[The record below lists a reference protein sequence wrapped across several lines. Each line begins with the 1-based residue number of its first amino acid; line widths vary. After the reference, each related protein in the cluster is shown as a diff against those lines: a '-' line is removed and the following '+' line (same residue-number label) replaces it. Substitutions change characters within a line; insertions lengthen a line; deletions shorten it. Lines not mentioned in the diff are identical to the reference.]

1 VEVASEEAI
10 VAAVEC
16 GRASEAVSVIS
27 LENIRKTY
35 STGKV
40 SIEALRGVS
49 LTINE
54 RDMVAIMGPSGSG
67 KSTLMNI
74 IGCLDVPTS
83 GSYRIN
89 GGEVA
94 ALAEDELAE
103 VRSKNIGFVFQN
115 FNLLPK
121 LTALQNVELPM
132 MLAGVSR
139 AKRIK
144 RATEL
149 LTLVGLGG
157 RLDHRPYELSGGQQ
171 QRVAIARALANK
183 PHAILADEPTGALDS
198 HSGEEIMEVFTH
210 LNKEGLTIVLITHE
224 RYIAE
229 YANRVIHIKDGEI
242 EHIEQLQHKHRHS
255 AEKER

>member
-1 VEVASEEAI
+1 
-10 VAAVEC
+10 
-16 GRASEAVSVIS
+16 VIS
-27 LENIRKTY
+27 LESIKKTY

-40 SIEALRGVS
+40 SVEALRGIS
-49 LTINE
+49 LTIKE

-89 GGEVA
+89 DTEAA

-103 VRSKNIGFVFQN
+103 VRSINIGFVFQN

-132 MLAGVSR
+132 ILSGVNR
-139 AKRIK
+139 TERVR

-149 LTLVGLGG
+149 LGIVGLED

-183 PHAILADEPTGALDS
+183 PHVILADEPTGALDS
-198 HSGEEIMEVFTH
+198 RSGEEIMEVFNH

-229 YANRVIHIKDGEI
+229 YADRVIHIKDGEI
-242 EHIEQLQHKHRHS
+242 EYIEQLQREGRHLV
-255 AEKER
+255 EKER

>member
-1 VEVASEEAI
+1 M
-10 VAAVEC
+10 
-16 GRASEAVSVIS
+16 IS
-27 LENIRKTY
+27 LENIGKTY

-40 SIEALRGVS
+40 SVEALRGVS
-49 LTINE
+49 LTIKE
-54 RDMVAIMGPSGSG
+54 RDMIAIMGPSGSG

-89 GGEVA
+89 GTEVA
-94 ALAEDELAE
+94 TLTEDELAE

-132 MLAGVSR
+132 LLAGVNR
-139 AKRIK
+139 AKRTK
-144 RATEL
+144 RAVEL
-149 LTLVGLGG
+149 LTIVGLGD

-183 PHAILADEPTGALDS
+183 PHTILADEPTGALDS
-198 HSGEEIMEVFTH
+198 RSGEEIMEVFNH

-224 RYIAE
+224 GYIAE
-229 YANRVIHIKDGEI
+229 YANRVIHIKDGQI
-242 EHIEQLQHKHRHS
+242 EHIEQLQHKHRHVI
-255 AEKER
+255 EKER

>member
-1 VEVASEEAI
+1 
-10 VAAVEC
+10 
-16 GRASEAVSVIS
+16 VIS
-27 LENIRKTY
+27 LESIRKTY

-40 SIEALRGVS
+40 SVEALRGIS
-49 LTINE
+49 LTIKE
-54 RDMVAIMGPSGSG
+54 RDMIAIMGPSGSG

-89 GGEVA
+89 DTEVA
-94 ALAEDELAE
+94 TLAEDELAE

-132 MLAGVSR
+132 ILSGINRSE
-139 AKRIK
+139 RIK

-149 LTLVGLGG
+149 LRLVGLGD

-198 HSGEEIMEVFTH
+198 RSGEEIMEVFNH

-229 YANRVIHIKDGEI
+229 YADRVIHIKDGEI
-242 EHIEQLQHKHRHS
+242 EYIEQLQNGHRHVV
-255 AEKER
+255 EKER